1 MFFVA
6 AAPAFAVEN
15 ADVAAFT
22 HDTLNILLII
32 GTAVSTLFIVFAGY
46 QYITSTGKPDAIENA
61 KTTLRNAII
70 GLVLVIGATGFV
82 SLLSGAF
89 NSPAPGGGAAALS
102 LTPIQPTAP
111 GGGLTQVLLDAIAG
125 FLQNIV
131 QSATK
136 PLVDGIISF
145 LTTTPEILTNSV
157 IFNFWLII
165 LGITDSLFAIV
176 VALLGLHLMSA
187 STFGFDDLDLKQ
199 ILARVGMAFL
209 FANTSLFWCN
219 YIIIACNT
227 LVHALLN
234 ATGGIGSAW
243 ILNAFNPATLVTGT
257 TSLITLIFML
267 LFVILAVV
275 LILFYITRLIMVALG
290 AVLAPLVCLLWAIPK
305 FADFAEISAKTYI
318 MTVFSIFIHVVVI
331 QLASAFLTIPGQ
343 QGTNSLLSILIGIG
357 LLFTLLKTPGIMM
370 QLLFYNTGRG
380 FMKNMGGQ
388 IMNVISSSKTEEST
402 VSENVVT
409 PRRRVAV

>member
-6 AAPAFAVEN
+6 ATPALAVEN

-22 HDTLNILLII
+22 KETLNFLLII
-32 GTAVSTLFIVFAGY
+32 GTAVSTLFMVFAGY

-61 KTTLRNAII
+61 KHTLKNAII

-89 NSPAPGGGAAALS
+89 SNPAPGGGAAAIS

-111 GGGLTQVLLDAIAG
+111 SGGLTQVLLDAIAG

-136 PLVDGIISF
+136 PLIDGIISF
-145 LTTTPEILTNSV
+145 LTTTPEILNNSV

-187 STFGFDDLDLKQ
+187 STLGFDDLDLKQ
-199 ILARVGMAFL
+199 ILARVGIAFL

-219 YIIIACNT
+219 YIIVACNT

-234 ATGGIGSAW
+234 VTGGIGQAW

-257 TSLITLIFML
+257 TTLITLIFML

-275 LILFYITRLIMVALG
+275 LLLFYITRLILVALG

-305 FADFAEISAKTYI
+305 FSDFAEISAKTYI
-318 MTVFSIFIHVVVI
+318 MMIFSIFVHVVVI

-343 QGTNSLLSILIGIG
+343 QGTNSLLSILVGIG
-357 LLFTLLKTPGIMM
+357 LLFTLLKTPGFMM
-370 QLLFYNTGRG
+370 QLVFYNTGRS

-388 IMNVISSSKTEEST
+388 IMNVISSSKTVET
-402 VSENVVT
+402 VTTEKVVT
-409 PRRRVAV
+409 PRRRVAI